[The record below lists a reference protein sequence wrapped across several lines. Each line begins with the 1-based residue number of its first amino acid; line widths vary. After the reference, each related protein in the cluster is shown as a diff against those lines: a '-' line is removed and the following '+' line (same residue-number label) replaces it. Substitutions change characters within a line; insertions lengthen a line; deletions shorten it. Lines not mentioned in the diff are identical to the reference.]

1 MRSNHQLKIESAFSV
16 SNGIIFLSNKKPECG
31 VMAKSDKSGN
41 ICCEHIK
48 INDLEEKKYDMHD
61 TFYIIKLKISKLIM
75 IVSLIVSMFFFMEAK
90 FYISLQIVLGGF
102 NFAVTFLLFT
112 ENFSKRSSRFHS
124 AEHMIVNAFNQL
136 NRIPTLEEAWKFSRF
151 NKKCGTNSITHVF
164 LVSTI
169 LFYCTFLQNSILR
182 LVIPVCLILLVSIL
196 AKFHLLCW
204 GQVFTTLPP
213 TDMEINVAITGL
225 KEWLNLEEKYSKEL
239 EIKQEEIKTNAKSSK
254 KDTSI

>member
-1 MRSNHQLKIESAFSV
+1 MRSTNQLKVESACSV
-16 SNGIIFLSNKKPECG
+16 SNGIIFFSNKKPEYG

-48 INDLEEKKYDMHD
+48 TTDFEEKKYDMYD
-61 TFYIIKLKISKLIM
+61 TFYIIKLKIAKLIM

-102 NFAVTFLLFT
+102 NFVVTFLLLT
-112 ENFSKRSSRFHS
+112 ENFSKQSSRFHS
-124 AEHMIVNAFNQL
+124 AEHMIANAFNQL

-151 NKKCGTNSITHVF
+151 NKKCGTNSITHAF

-169 LFYCTFLQNSILR
+169 LFYCTFLQDSILR
-182 LVIPVCLILLVSIL
+182 LVIPLCLILLVSIL

-204 GQVFTTLPP
+204 GQIFTTLPP
-213 TDMEINVAITGL
+213 TDMEINIAIAGL
-225 KEWLNLEEKYSKEL
+225 KEWLNLEKKYSQEL
-239 EIKQEEIKTNAKSSK
+239 EIKQEKIETNAKFSK
-254 KDTSI
+254 KN